1 MICKNCGQELNEES
15 VFCNKCGTKIETITE
30 TVEVIAENP
39 IQEITESQN
48 IENKTVSN
56 MKSIDKKKIFA
67 IGAVAIVVILIFSSL
82 FGGGEDYQGSNE
94 PVYQEDDFGKK
105 NEVVTQPQTTE
116 AITVAQPNVEVVVNR
131 KKFYNSLNG
140 TAELVD
146 YQTSIMKNTNKVVLE
161 VKIKVI
167 SKENDPSDMF
177 TVPCTAYDANGTLL
191 FSNNAWVMGWVT
203 AETGDILRGTFD
215 TMCKNGEVARIE
227 IG

>member
-1 MICKNCGQELNEES
+1 MICKECGQELS
-15 VFCNKCGTKIETITE
+15 KDSIFCNKCGTKIETTVQEPVGKVQIT
-30 TVEVIAENP
+30 
-39 IQEITESQN
+39 QEKVVDNT
-48 IENKTVSN
+48 
-56 MKSIDKKKIFA
+56 KKIDGMKILLVGVVVLVVLIIVFA
-67 IGAVAIVVILIFSSL
+67 L
-82 FGGGEDYQGSNE
+82 FGGSGRDYHGTNT
-94 PVYQEDDFGKK
+94 PTYIEDDFGKN
-105 NEVVTQPQTTE
+105 NEVITQPQTTE
-116 AITVAQPNVEVVVNR
+116 AITVAKPDVEIFVNR
-131 KKFYNSLNG
+131 TEFYNSLNG

-167 SKENDPSDMF
+167 SKEENPWDMF

-191 FSNNAWVMGWVT
+191 FSNNAWVSGWVT

>member
-15 VFCNKCGTKIETITE
+15 IFCNKCGTKIETITE

-67 IGAVAIVVILIFSSL
+67 IGAVAIVVILIFSLL

-94 PVYQEDDFGKK
+94 PVYQEDDFGKN

-116 AITVAQPNVEVVVNR
+116 AITVARPNVEVVVNR
-131 KKFYNSLNG
+131 TKFYSPLNG

-146 YQTSIMKNTNKVVLE
+146 YQVSDSSVGVVLE
-161 VKIKVI
+161 VKIKVVDKTNKSNMWDSFNI
-167 SKENDPSDMF
+167 
-177 TVPCTAYDANGTLL
+177 PCAAYDANGTLL
-191 FSNNAWVMGWVT
+191 FDNAATGEGWKI
-203 AETGDILRGTFD
+203 AEEGEILKGTFHTYKD
-215 TMCKNGEVARIE
+215 RDIVTRIE